1 MYSEKHKICMTIS
14 QGRKKNIFT
23 KRQKKWEDAQ
33 LRYIYMFVLIW
44 AFRKCHIKVKQ
55 NVLVFNVKHF
65 AHVCDAVLHMTNNFF
80 CVLF

>member
-33 LRYIYMFVLIW
+33 DIYTCCSHMGIQ
-44 AFRKCHIKVKQ
+44 KMSHKNKVKCTGFQ
-55 NVLVFNVKHF
+55 CK
-65 AHVCDAVLHMTNNFF
+65 AF
-80 CVLF
+80 CACM

>member
-1 MYSEKHKICMTIS
+1 MHDNKSGEK
-14 QGRKKNIFT
+14 KKPSYT
-23 KRQKKWEDAQ
+23 KRQEMGRCT
-33 LRYIYMFVLIW
+33 RYIYMFVLIW